1 MYLPYE
7 MLNEIFSYVN
17 DIDIRI
23 AFNKCFNLKKTI
35 KTIKNKDKIE
45 YLYKNRH
52 ISLSSYCLQ
61 NYVITSD
68 INNLENLEERNNMEN
83 RVNMNDFVDIKV
95 YDNPKTYMVV
105 LMTFYILKSLDTLE
119 KKISK
124 STYNTMD
131 WVVFTVQYQY

>member
-23 AFNKCFNLKKTI
+23 AFNDHFNLIKTI